1 GHARLAG
8 HLECGRGLWHSL
20 SAAVHDTVQ
29 VEHGQVVVLVERP
42 FGNVKH
48 PGALGAAQ
56 WAATATAWAEPRS
69 APRLTSSACSWAM
82 SAPRTG
88 WPACTA
94 CAEAIPAASPIANDG
109 GITRTA
115 ANASWVAEMH
125 RPVTSSPS
133 SCAGTRLR

>member
-1 GHARLAG
+1 
-8 HLECGRGLWHSL
+8 
-20 SAAVHDTVQ
+20 
-29 VEHGQVVVLVERP
+29 
-42 FGNVKH
+42 
-48 PGALGAAQ
+48 
-56 WAATATAWAEPRS
+56 
-69 APRLTSSACSWAM
+69 M

-125 RPVTSSPS
+125 RPVTSNPS
-133 SCAGTRLR
+133 SCAGTRDRKSTRLNSSHVAISYAVFCLKKKTNQDVVERVNREKRAEAGRVQ